1 MADPDYLNFDKQIG
15 MLVARQGYAK
25 SNRYR
30 VDVHLPALVSS
41 KVIGGYSLEQVNMLC
56 ESVTLPSRALSTN
69 EYTNGTQTKKIP
81 YTYIDEDVVMEFNLS
96 GDYYPKLVMDNW
108 IESILQPDGFVAQY
122 KNNFVA
128 DIQIYGQDINDN
140 NVYKINLINAYPISV
155 GDIQLSNANENTIGK
170 FQVSFAYD
178 RFEFEA
184 GDFTNGPPQIVN
196 VPSALNGLAGGRFG
210 GIFGFLSDLNG
221 EFSTLNNA
229 VNNFNTNRQNVRNL
243 KANVNGLKG
252 IKSISGAQ
260 GGISS
265 TSESISTLGKSLNRL
280 GF

>member
-1 MADPDYLNFDKQIG
+1 MADYLNFDKQLG
-15 MLVARQGYAK
+15 MVINRKGYAK

-30 VDVHLPALVSS
+30 VDVNLPRVIS
-41 KVIGGYSLEQVNMLC
+41 KEVIEGYSLEQINMLC
-56 ESVTLPSRALSTN
+56 ESVTMPSRALSTN

-96 GDYYPKLVMDNW
+96 GDYYPKLVMDSW

-140 NVYKINLINAYPISV
+140 SVYKINLINAYPISV

-178 RFEFEA
+178 RFEFAA
-184 GDFTNGPPQIVN
+184 GDITNTPPPIVN

-229 VNNFNTNRQNVRNL
+229 VNNFNTARQNARNL

-260 GGISS
+260 GGIASS
-265 TSESISTLGKSLNRL
+265 SESISTLGKSLNRL

>member
-1 MADPDYLNFDKQIG
+1 MSDYILPHKQMG
-15 MLVARQGYAK
+15 MVVARQGYAK

-30 VDVHLPALVSS
+30 VDVNLPRVIS
-41 KVIGGYSLEQVNMLC
+41 KDIINGYSLEQINMLC
-56 ESVTLPSRALSTN
+56 ESVTIPSRALSTN

-178 RFEFEA
+178 RFEYAA
-184 GDFTNGPPQIVN
+184 GGITNMPPPIVN

-210 GIFGFLSDLNG
+210 GIFGFASELNG

-229 VNNFNTNRQNVRNL
+229 VNNFNTNRQNLRNL

>member
-1 MADPDYLNFDKQIG
+1 MADYLNFDKQLG
-15 MLVARQGYAK
+15 MVVARKGYAK

-30 VDVHLPALVSS
+30 VDINLPR
-41 KVIGGYSLEQVNMLC
+41 VINEQIIKGYSLEQINMLC
-56 ESVTLPSRALSTN
+56 ESVTMPSRALSTN

-178 RFEFEA
+178 RFEYAA
-184 GDFTNGPPQIVN
+184 GGITNMPPPIVN

-229 VNNFNTNRQNVRNL
+229 VNNFNTNRSNLRNL

-260 GGISS
+260 GGISG

>member
-1 MADPDYLNFDKQIG
+1 MADYLNFDKQLG
-15 MLVARQGYAK
+15 MVVAHKGYAK

-30 VDVHLPALVSS
+30 VDVNLPRVIS
-41 KVIGGYSLEQVNMLC
+41 KEIIEGYSLEQINMLC
-56 ESVTLPSRALSTN
+56 ESVTMPSRALSTN

-96 GDYYPKLVMDNW
+96 GDYYPKLVMDSW

-178 RFEFEA
+178 RFEYSA
-184 GDFTNGPPQIVN
+184 GGITNTPPPIVN

-210 GIFGFLSDLNG
+210 GIFGFLSELNG
-221 EFSTLNNA
+221 EFSTLNKG
-229 VNNFNTNRQNVRNL
+229 VQNFNTARSNIRNL
-243 KANVNGLKG
+243 KATVNGLKG
-252 IKSISGAQ
+252 IKSIDAAQ

>member
-1 MADPDYLNFDKQIG
+1 MADYLNFDKQLG
-15 MLVARQGYAK
+15 MVVARKGYAK

-30 VDVHLPALVSS
+30 VDVNLPRVIS
-41 KVIGGYSLEQVNMLC
+41 KEVIDGYSLEQINMLC
-56 ESVTLPSRALSTN
+56 ESVTMPSRALSTN

-184 GDFTNGPPQIVN
+184 GDFKNGPPPIVN
-196 VPSALNGLAGGRFG
+196 VPSALNGLSAGRFG
-210 GIFGFLSDLNG
+210 GIFGFLSELNG
-221 EFSTLNNA
+221 EFSTLNKGVQA
-229 VNNFNTNRQNVRNL
+229 FNTARQNVRNL

-252 IKSISGAQ
+252 IKSIDAAQ
-260 GGISS
+260 GGITSS
-265 TSESISTLGKSLNRL
+265 SESISTLGKSLNRL

>member
-1 MADPDYLNFDKQIG
+1 MADYLNFDKQIG
-15 MLVARQGYAK
+15 MVVARQGYAK

-30 VDVHLPALVSS
+30 VDINLPPLVSG
-41 KVIGGYSLEQVNMLC
+41 KIINGYSLEQINMLC

-81 YTYIDEDVVMEFNLS
+81 YTYIDEDVAMEFNLS

-108 IESILQPDGFVAQY
+108 IESILQPDGFIAQY
-122 KNNFVA
+122 KKNFVA

-178 RFEFEA
+178 RFEFSA
-184 GDFTNGPPQIVN
+184 GDFKNTPPPIVN

-210 GIFGFLSDLNG
+210 GVFGFLSELNG
-221 EFSTLNNA
+221 EFSTLNKGVQA
-229 VNNFNTNRQNVRNL
+229 FNTNRSNLRNL

-252 IKSISGAQ
+252 VKSIDAAQ

>member
-1 MADPDYLNFDKQIG
+1 MADYLNFDKQLG
-15 MLVARQGYAK
+15 MVINRKGYAK

-30 VDVHLPALVSS
+30 VDVSLPR
-41 KVIGGYSLEQVNMLC
+41 VISDDIINGYSLEQMNMLC
-56 ESVTLPSRALSTN
+56 ESVTIPSRALSTN

-108 IESILQPDGFVAQY
+108 IESILQPYGFVAQY

-140 NVYKINLINAYPISV
+140 NVYKINLINAFPISV

-178 RFEFEA
+178 RFEYSGGSIVNA
-184 GDFTNGPPQIVN
+184 PPPIVN

-210 GIFGFLSDLNG
+210 GIFGFLSELNG
-221 EFSTLNNA
+221 EFSTLNRG
-229 VNNFNTNRQNVRNL
+229 VQNFNTARSNIRNL
-243 KANVNGLKG
+243 KSGVNNLKN
-252 IKSISGAQ
+252 IKSIDGAQ
-260 GGISS
+260 GGITS
-265 TSESISTLGKSLNRL
+265 TAESISTLGKSLNRL

>member
-1 MADPDYLNFDKQIG
+1 MADYLNFDKQLG
-15 MLVARQGYAK
+15 MVINRKGYAK

-30 VDVHLPALVSS
+30 VDVNLPRVIS
-41 KVIGGYSLEQVNMLC
+41 KEVIDGYSLEQINMLC
-56 ESVTLPSRALSTN
+56 ESVTMPSRALSTN

-96 GDYYPKLVMDNW
+96 GDYYPKLVMDSW

-140 NVYKINLINAYPISV
+140 SVYKINLINAYPISV

-178 RFEFEA
+178 RFEFAA
-184 GDFTNGPPQIVN
+184 GDITNTPPPIVN

-229 VNNFNTNRQNVRNL
+229 VNNFNTARQNARNL

-260 GGISS
+260 GGIASS
-265 TSESISTLGKSLNRL
+265 SESISTLGKSLNRL